1 MQEKS
6 TTNFDEEFARYNAK
20 HPAAPMPLSTP
31 ALDAAAADRL
41 TALLMAREV
50 MRPARTLLQ
59 EMNTGGTPQ
68 HRLISLLICSGA
80 FLALS
85 SKPRRKARM
94 QALFNGLNTPPMTPE
109 ARADCNRAGRAYRL
123 LRRLLLTGCQKRG
136 EGKAQGEV

>member
-1 MQEKS
+1 M
-6 TTNFDEEFARYNAK
+6 TTTETAKATFDEEFARYNAK

-41 TALLMAREV
+41 TVLLTTRED

-59 EMNTGGTPQ
+59 EMNADGTPQ
-68 HRLISLLICSGA
+68 HRLISLLTCSGV

-85 SKPRRKARM
+85 TKPRRKARM
-94 QALFNGLNTPPMTPE
+94 QALFNGLNTPPLTPE
-109 ARADCNRAGRAYRL
+109 ARADCNRAGRACRL

-136 EGKAQGEV
+136 EA